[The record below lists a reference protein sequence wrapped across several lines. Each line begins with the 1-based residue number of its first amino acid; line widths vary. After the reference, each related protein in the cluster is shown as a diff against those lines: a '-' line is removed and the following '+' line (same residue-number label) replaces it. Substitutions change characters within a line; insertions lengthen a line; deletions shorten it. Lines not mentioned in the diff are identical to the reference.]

1 MQNSLN
7 RLAGSLK
14 GILIGFILFFVSIG
28 VLYWNEGRVDL
39 SGVADDA
46 IKISATEQNPEAEG
60 QLVSLSGTIEA
71 EGMIGDIYLQ
81 EGDYVAVRRNV
92 EMYAWDEKSESVEN
106 NDGYIDNENP
116 DQRRIEDRI
125 YSYEKTWTS
134 NPSDSSKFEFPSEH
148 QNPQKPIEGETIKA
162 TSAKVG
168 LYSLNLDKAQLPGFQ
183 DVILTAENAL
193 LEEGNLMEDEDT
205 GTAFFEN
212 FEDITPTLESNK
224 YIFKGFGTLEAPEV
238 GDVRISYS
246 VVPSNQQVTVFGQ
259 QSGTE
264 ISTFVGP
271 KNSNLYRIFS
281 GTHEESL
288 SKMTTEH
295 SQSTWGL
302 RVLGFVLMW
311 ISLGMLLGPIST
323 VLDFV
328 PLVGDLGKGVIGIA
342 TFIVAAV
349 VSTVVVFVSM
359 ILHNIIAL
367 ILVALLIIGVVVMI
381 LRGKAQSTSTSK
393 SKPGMDKS

>member
-7 RLAGSLK
+7 RLTGSLK

-39 SGVADDA
+39 SGVAKDA

-60 QLVSLSGTIEA
+60 KLVSLSGTIETD
-71 EGMIGDIYLQ
+71 EMIGDIYLQ

-106 NDGYIDNENP
+106 NDTYVDNQNP
-116 DQRRIEDRI
+116 DQKRIEDRV
-125 YSYEKTWTS
+125 YSYEKVWTS
-134 NPSDSSKFEFPSEH
+134 NPSDSSKFKFGADH
-148 QNPQKPIEGETIKA
+148 QNPQKAIQDETIKA
-162 TSAKVG
+162 PSAKVG
-168 LYSLNLDKAQLPGFQ
+168 LYTLNLDKAQLPAFQ
-183 DVILTAENAL
+183 ELPLTEETAL
-193 LEEGNLMEDEDT
+193 LDEGDLMMDDDEEMMYFD
-205 GTAFFEN
+205 N
-212 FEDITPTLESNK
+212 FEDIAPTLESNK

-246 VVPSNQQVTVFGQ
+246 VVPSNQQVTAFGQ

-264 ISTFVGP
+264 LSTFVGP
-271 KNSNLYRIFS
+271 KNSNFYRIFS

-302 RVLGFVLMW
+302 RILGFFLMW
-311 ISLGMLLGPIST
+311 VSLGMLLGPIST

-328 PLVGDLGKGVIGIA
+328 PLVGDLSKSVIGIA

-367 ILVALLIIGVVVMI
+367 IIVALLVVGAVVMV
-381 LRGKAQSTSTSK
+381 LRQKAQSKPATK
-393 SKPGMDKS
+393 S